1 MMNFKRI
8 YILSTAILLLA
19 GAPTAAQQANSYTR
33 AQMDSIVN
41 PPVQA
46 GADTLLRFHAP
57 LQRIGTLSDTD
68 SVHTYRFTFTNVSGR
83 TQRISRVTTNCG
95 CTAAR
100 FSRQS
105 IAPGAKA
112 EVSMSY
118 NPKGRPGTIDT
129 NAFVYLEG
137 AGNAPVARLTLLG
150 EVTQSDRWDY
160 LPKVAGP
167 LRLKRRT
174 LRFTEVGTTGKPSM
188 RLLCANTG
196 SKPLRLSA
204 TMLPAYASFKSEPA
218 VIAPGAEADLV
229 LTIDAARLPA
239 NVRRFSFLIEGIS
252 CRLTERTIEVTI
264 MR

>member
-1 MMNFKRI
+1 MHFKRI
-8 YILSTAILLLA
+8 KTLGTAALLYI
-19 GAPTAAQQANSYTR
+19 APALAQQASTYTQ
-33 AQMDSIVN
+33 AQIDSIVN

-46 GADTLLRFHAP
+46 GTDTLLRFDAP
-57 LQRIGTLSDTD
+57 VLRIGKMSDTD
-68 SVHTYRFTFTNVSGR
+68 AARTYRFTFTNVSHR
-83 TQRISRVTTNCG
+83 TLRIARVTTNCG
-95 CTAAR
+95 CTAAHTDR
-100 FSRQS
+100 RP
-105 IAPGAKA
+105 IAPGTKA
-112 EVSMSY
+112 EISVSY

-129 NAFVYLEG
+129 NAFVYLDG

-174 LRFTEVGTTGKPSM
+174 LHFTEMGSTGKPSM

-204 TMLPAYASFKSEPA
+204 TMLPSYASFKSEPA

-229 LTIDAARLPA
+229 VTIDAALLSA
-239 NVRRFSFLIEGIS
+239 TVQRFSFLIEGIH
-252 CRLTERTIEVTI
+252 CRPSERTIEVMI
-264 MR
+264 ERNK